1 MPLDRKTGSKL
12 QSSVFKLT
20 IRSLREN
27 RLHPNTASKRQFPL
41 RQYSAIKERS
51 SHIAP
56 VFHNCAQR
64 SSYLWTCL
72 PSEAVGAWVIST
84 GTDCHARWCV
94 RFRLNVCSTCA
105 AAFSSSFE
113 LDSLPSRDYTFS
125 PFFHYNL
132 YLHLFSLFSPQ
143 PPLSLSLSF
152 SLFLSYAL
160 YPHSPYLFSHCDV
173 ILSLLFTTPSGLQPV
188 SFPGLHSS
196 RSNATCPLPSLVYAL
211 PSLELNPFWTT
222 LFPLSTL

>member
-20 IRSLREN
+20 IPSLREN
-27 RLHPNTASKRQFPL
+27 RLHPKTAFKQQFPL

-84 GTDCHARWCV
+84 GTDCQARWCV

-143 PPLSLSLSF
+143 PLSLSLFLPLPVLCTLSSF
-152 SLFLSYAL
+152 SL
-160 YPHSPYLFSHCDV
+160 P
-173 ILSLLFTTPSGLQPV
+173 IL
-188 SFPGLHSS
+188 
-196 RSNATCPLPSLVYAL
+196 PL
-211 PSLELNPFWTT
+211 
-222 LFPLSTL
+222 